1 MNLSSIT
8 PSQPNKAVLV
18 TGAAKRLGREIA
30 LQFARQGWDVAVHYG
45 QSEQEALK
53 TVAEIEL
60 LGCRAK
66 AFQANLAREDEIKT
80 LFSEVTTQFENLHCL
95 VNSASI
101 FEYDRANSDVRLTS
115 KKLQEHMQVNL
126 VAPILLSQLM
136 FGWQTHRANNRANYK
151 VNACA
156 QDSLPSVIQLLDQ
169 KLINLNPDYLSYT
182 LSKSALLTS
191 VQLLAIDFA
200 PVLRVVGLAP
210 GISLPSGDQT
220 IEGFSQ
226 AHQMT
231 PLEKSSTPSDIA
243 KAAVFLADSNA
254 ITGTTL
260 YVDGGQHL
268 LPSSRDVMF
277 KTNAV

>member
-1 MNLSSIT
+1 M
-8 PSQPNKAVLV
+8 

-45 QSEQEALK
+45 RSEQEAK
-53 TVAEIEL
+53 ETVREI
-60 LGCRAK
+60 GMMGVNSQ
-66 AFQANLAREDEIKT
+66 AFQADLADETAVKK
-80 LFSEVTTQFENLHCL
+80 LFTTVSQQFTNLHCL

-101 FEYDRANSDVRLTS
+101 FEYDRANSSSPLSTQS
-115 KKLQEHMQVNL
+115 LQNHMQVNL
-126 VAPILLSQLM
+126 TAPILLSQLM
-136 FGWQTHRANNRANYK
+136 FEFLKSKASKTGGDH
-151 VNACA
+151 
-156 QDSLPSVIQLLDQ
+156 LPSVIQLLDQ

-182 LSKSALLTS
+182 LSKAALATS
-191 VQLLAIDFA
+191 VEILALDFA
-200 PVLRVVGLAP
+200 PHLRVVGLAP

-220 IEGFSQ
+220 IDGFTK

-231 PLEKSSTPSDIA
+231 PLGKSSTPEDVA
-243 KAAVFLADSNA
+243 KAAVFLAQANA

-277 KTNAV
+277 KTN

>member
-1 MNLSSIT
+1 MNPSST
-8 PSQPNKAVLV
+8 PPSQQSKAVLV

-45 QSEQEALK
+45 RSEQEAAQ
-53 TVAEIEL
+53 TIQEIL
-60 LGCRAK
+60 ALGVKAQ
-66 AFQANLAREDEIKT
+66 AFQADLADEASIKT
-80 LFSEVTTQFENLHCL
+80 LFDAVSNTFPALNCL

-101 FEYDRANSDVRLTS
+101 FEYDRANSDTPFS
-115 KKLQEHMQVNL
+115 GKSLQDHMKVNL
-126 VAPILLSQLM
+126 TAPILLSQLM
-136 FGWQTHRANNRANYK
+136 FVHQKNKPNKFDLIPA
-151 VNACA
+151 
-156 QDSLPSVIQLLDQ
+156 VIQLLDQ

-182 LSKSALLTS
+182 LSKAALLSS
-191 VQLLAIDFA
+191 VELLAMDFA
-200 PVLRVVGLAP
+200 PHLRMLGLAP

-220 IEGFSQ
+220 SDGFSK

-231 PLEKSSTPSDIA
+231 PLGKSSTPLDIA
-243 KAAVFLADSNA
+243 KAAVFLAESSA

-277 KTNAV
+277 KTN

>member
-1 MNLSSIT
+1 MNSPLS
-8 PSQPNKAVLV
+8 QQKKAVLV

-45 QSEQEALK
+45 RSEQDAKE
-53 TVAEIEL
+53 TVREIEMM
-60 LGCRAK
+60 GVK
-66 AFQANLAREDEIKT
+66 AQAYQADLADEVAIKK
-80 LFSEVTTQFENLHCL
+80 LFTAVSQQFSNLHCL

-101 FEYDRANSDVRLTS
+101 FEYDRANSNTPLTAKS
-115 KKLQEHMQVNL
+115 LQEHMQVNL
-126 VAPILLSQLM
+126 MAPILLSQLM
-136 FGWQTHRANNRANYK
+136 FEFKKISLHKTGNEN
-151 VNACA
+151 
-156 QDSLPSVIQLLDQ
+156 LPSVIQLLDQ

-182 LSKSALLTS
+182 LSKAALATS
-191 VQLLAIDFA
+191 VEVLALDFA
-200 PVLRVVGLAP
+200 PHLRVIGLAP

-220 IEGFSQ
+220 NDGFIK

-231 PLEKSSTPSDIA
+231 PLGKSSTPEDIA
-243 KAAVFLADSNA
+243 KAAVFLAEANA

-277 KTNAV
+277 KTN

>member
-1 MNLSSIT
+1 LNSPLS
-8 PSQPNKAVLV
+8 QQQKAVLV

-45 QSEQEALK
+45 RSEQDAKE
-53 TVAEIEL
+53 TVREIEIM
-60 LGCRAK
+60 GVKAQ
-66 AFQANLAREDEIKT
+66 AFQADLADEAAIKK
-80 LFSEVTTQFENLHCL
+80 LFTAVSQQFPNLHCL

-101 FEYDRANSDVRLTS
+101 FEYDRANSSAPLSARS
-115 KKLQEHMQVNL
+115 LQNHMQVNL
-126 VAPILLSQLM
+126 TAPILLSQLM
-136 FGWQTHRANNRANYK
+136 FEYQKNN
-151 VNACA
+151 VNKTA
-156 QDSLPSVIQLLDQ
+156 DLDLPSVIQLLDQ

-182 LSKSALLTS
+182 LSKAALATS
-191 VQLLAIDFA
+191 VEVLALDFA
-200 PVLRVVGLAP
+200 PYLRVVGLAP

-220 IEGFSQ
+220 NDGFSK

-231 PLEKSSTPSDIA
+231 PLGKSSTPDDVA
-243 KAAVFLADSNA
+243 KAAIFLAQANA

-277 KTNAV
+277 KTN

>member
-1 MNLSSIT
+1 M
-8 PSQPNKAVLV
+8 

-45 QSEQEALK
+45 RSEQDAKE
-53 TVAEIEL
+53 TVREIEMM
-60 LGCRAK
+60 GVK
-66 AFQANLAREDEIKT
+66 SQAFQADLADEAAVKR
-80 LFSEVTTQFENLHCL
+80 LFIGVTQQFTNLHCL

-101 FEYDRANSDVRLTS
+101 FEYDRANSNTPLTAKS
-115 KKLQEHMQVNL
+115 LQEHMQVNL
-126 VAPILLSQLM
+126 TAPILLSQLM
-136 FGWQTHRANNRANYK
+136 FEYQKNNSNK
-151 VNACA
+151 VGAEN
-156 QDSLPSVIQLLDQ
+156 LPSVIQLLDQ

-182 LSKSALLTS
+182 LSKAALATS
-191 VQLLAIDFA
+191 VEVLALDFA
-200 PVLRVVGLAP
+200 PHLRVIGLAP

-220 IEGFSQ
+220 NDGFAK

-231 PLEKSSTPSDIA
+231 PLGKSSTPEDVA
-243 KAAVFLADSNA
+243 KAAIFLAQANA

-277 KTNAV
+277 KTN